1 MGWLLSFG
9 LVIRPEAAAR
19 TSAWARVTAAL
30 FFTLKQIQLFGVLWR
45 RLRSGG
51 TRVLRR
57 IDQFANRRDPISN
70 SRRLRWRAAQS
81 FLRDRP
87 ALLRGFEFVMREDRK
102 CANV

>member
-9 LVIRPEAAAR
+9 LCHKTQGSGRVLGP
-19 TSAWARVTAAL
+19 RVTAAL
-30 FFTLKQIQLFGVLWR
+30 FFTLKQIQLFGFLWR
-45 RLRSGG
+45 RLRFGG
-51 TRVLRR
+51 ARVLRR

-81 FLRDRP
+81 FLRDRS

>member
-9 LVIRPEAAAR
+9 LCHKTRGSGR
-19 TSAWARVTAAL
+19 SAWAARNCGP
-30 FFTLKQIQLFGVLWR
+30 FFTLKQIQLFGFLWR
-45 RLRSGG
+45 RLRFGG